1 MRGGRSKSESVSRGS
16 GSESVRTGV
25 RLGIR
30 LGSMI
35 GWTTGTVVVGGV
47 GVVFSGAAPFEKGER
62 EVVKRLRLD

>member
-1 MRGGRSKSESVSRGS
+1 
-16 GSESVRTGV
+16 VRTGV

-30 LGSMI
+30 LGSVI
-35 GWTTGTVVVGGV
+35 EWTTGTVVVGGV